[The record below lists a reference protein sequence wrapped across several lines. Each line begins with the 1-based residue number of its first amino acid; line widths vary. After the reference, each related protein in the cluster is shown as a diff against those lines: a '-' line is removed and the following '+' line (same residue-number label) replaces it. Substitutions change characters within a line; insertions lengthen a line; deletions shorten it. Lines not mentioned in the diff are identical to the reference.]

1 MTTSP
6 QDAAHLFRYATLEE
20 ELRAVLAAGY
30 TPITCE
36 GYLEHKRAPV
46 APRVLVTRV
55 DADLSLSK
63 ATPLLDIFDR
73 VGLRA
78 TFFVRLHA
86 PEYNPFSFEG
96 YRVLKR
102 MLAQGH
108 EVGLHAEPIDA
119 SHIWDEP
126 AEACLERDLA
136 VLSLI
141 LGHKVRA
148 VASHGGLT
156 GYNNLDFF
164 KGKDPSSLGL
174 LYEGYDE
181 TPAFNL
187 FHESRYVSD
196 SEWTR
201 WKAYDQG
208 KKLEGDTRTPSAH
221 AADAPPVLHLLLH
234 TDTYFHHHC
243 YEREK

>member
-1 MTTSP
+1 MIPSP
-6 QDAAHLFRYATLEE
+6 NDAAHLFRYETLEA
-20 ELRAVLAAGY
+20 ELRAILGVGYAPLTCAGY
-30 TPITCE
+30 
-36 GYLEHKRAPV
+36 LDHKRAPQ
-46 APRVLVTRV
+46 AARVLITRV
-55 DADLSLSK
+55 DADLSLAK
-63 ATPLLDIFDR
+63 ATPLLDIFER

-96 YRVLKR
+96 YRILKR
-102 MLAQGH
+102 MIARGH

-119 SHIWDEP
+119 SRIWDEAP
-126 AEACLERDLA
+126 EACLTRDLE

-141 LGHKVRA
+141 LGHEVRA

-164 KGKDPSSLGL
+164 KGKDPAALGL
-174 LYEGYDE
+174 AYEGYDE

-201 WKAYDQG
+201 WKAYDKGQR
-208 KKLEGDTRTPSAH
+208 LEGDARPPSAH
-221 AADAPPVLHLLLH
+221 AHDGPSVLHLLLH